1 MRFNKVFGTAA
12 AILLI
17 ISCFLPWVVVVS
29 KAITISGMDANGTNY
44 GKPGYLNLIL
54 AIIFL
59 IFSFIPR
66 VWAKRANLL
75 IVALNLGW
83 AIRNYF
89 MLSACQAGECP
100 EKKIGLY
107 LQLVASIIILIA
119 ALFPDMKLP
128 EEKNNLPVS

>member
-100 EKKIGLY
+100 EKK
-107 LQLVASIIILIA
+107 
-119 ALFPDMKLP
+119 KLAYIF
-128 EEKNNLPVS
+128 NWWPVS